1 MRDFG
6 LEFHHF
12 GLAVRRPDEAVV
24 FLSNLRY
31 VIGDKVFDPEQNVN
45 LILCRH
51 RQMPTIEIIYPGNTP
66 GPIDIYVARHANGI
80 VYHACFERAD
90 LPTALANIEAAD
102 LRPVCVSAPRPAV
115 LFEGCSVSF
124 YNVVGIG
131 LIEILSR

>member
-12 GLAVRRPDEAVV
+12 RLGVQAPDEAVV

-51 RQMPTIEIIYPGNTP
+51 RQMPTIEIIYPGNTQSYRHLR
-66 GPIDIYVARHANGI
+66 GPTCKWH
-80 VYHACFERAD
+80 
-90 LPTALANIEAAD
+90 
-102 LRPVCVSAPRPAV
+102 CVSR
-115 LFEGCSVSF
+115 L
-124 YNVVGIG
+124 
-131 LIEILSR
+131 L